1 MKEVIFHSRFSRR
14 TLWFVFLAIAGRR
27 SGVCAGSPSWHRN
40 RRPQRLLRLPLLLK
54 PIQWLL
60 SSKAGDKET
69 EAEEDNVY
77 RHAPIVQSLSKRFH
91 MSVETTARFFEIINF
106 VILVLAIGIPLVKIF
121 PKILRKRSLTLS
133 HSIESARKMTEDA
146 DARLSAVE
154 ARLSKLDDEIAE
166 IRAHVEEESKNDE
179 IRIKATIEEESSR
192 IIAAAEQ
199 EISLAASQAR
209 RGLRHFAADLAIEQA
224 TKQLE
229 LTPDTDRALIA
240 EFVRE
245 TAANGAGQGGQN

>member
-1 MKEVIFHSRFSRR
+1 MIFHSRFSRR
-14 TLWFVFLAIAGRR
+14 ALWFVLLALLAAGVAIAP
-27 SGVCAGSPSWHRN
+27 AH
-40 RRPQRLLRLPLLLK
+40 LRAQESAPAAASA
-54 PIQWLL
+54 PAA
-60 SSKAGDKET
+60 SSQTHPMAAITKAGDKET